1 MRTQGLKKEEILQTT
16 RSDKKMAGGQ
26 IRFILLKDWGNAV
39 IDITLTDEEL
49 LEGIQ
54 SILAEEEA

>member
-1 MRTQGLKKEEILQTT
+1 
-16 RSDKKMAGGQ
+16 MAGGQ

-39 IDITLTDEEL
+39 IDTTLTDEEL